1 MITEERRKDA
11 VFGVVVGAELLYETL
26 SPNPSRAMRVYK
38 RLKRP
43 LQEAVHL
50 IQYRMKR
57 ARAPGDVRGVFIEA
71 MLNKGPYIGPM
82 R

>member
-1 MITEERRKDA
+1 MIIDDRRKDA
-11 VFGVVVGAELLYETL
+11 VFGIVVGDGLLYETL

-43 LQEAVHL
+43 VGEERHL
-50 IQYRMKR
+50 MQYKMRR
-57 ARAPGDVRGVFIEA
+57 ARIAGDVRGIFKEA
-71 MLNKGPYIGPM
+71 MLKKGPYIGPM